1 MLGHRLFRISAVAGT
16 DSGEGDDVPDL
27 RESERQRGE
36 EGWGWGGGV
45 RERERM
51 THPPTEQ
58 HTHTCPIASAEAD
71 ETKPRTNKTAH
82 SLTLVAMRHLSHSVS
97 RRVKLRA

>member
-36 EGWGWGGGV
+36 EGWVWGGGV

-71 ETKPRTNKTAH
+71 ETKPRT
-82 SLTLVAMRHLSHSVS
+82 V
-97 RRVKLRA
+97 